1 MKATII
7 TWGELRQDDRFLYS
21 PANYGMARVVTFRQ
35 ASWVTDR
42 VLRIDFTNGR
52 DGFFTKPAD
61 GLVARVDG

>member
-7 TWGELRQDDRFLYS
+7 TWGQLKKDDRFLYT
-21 PANYGMARVVTFRQ
+21 PANGMARVVTFRQ
-35 ASWVTDR
+35 AIWVTDR
-42 VLRIDFTNGR
+42 VLQIGFTSGR